1 VFAVPVPRQVEGD
14 HPEVLAESGSHM
26 RPPMGMGTS
35 AVDKNESTCTW
46 HPTRQGMDCTAVDS
60 DFNVSLRDGQ
70 RT

>member
-1 VFAVPVPRQVEGD
+1 
-14 HPEVLAESGSHM
+14 
-26 RPPMGMGTS
+26 MGMGTS

-46 HPTRQGMDCTAVDS
+46 HSTRQGMDCAAVHS